1 MTRLDSEVQVFVDEH
16 PDGWS
21 HADWDHF
28 LFRLSARH
36 VNVTDVDQIG
46 ARLEAARL
54 RRVLLTSG
62 VDGLGPKRVDAI
74 VEKFGS
80 VWNLRQADPE
90 QVASIPTIPRPLAE
104 ETLSRITM
112 R

>member
-1 MTRLDSEVQVFVDEH
+1 MTRLDSEVQRFVDEH

-21 HADWDHF
+21 HEDWGYF
-28 LFRLSARH
+28 LAQLSANQ
-36 VNVTDVDQIG
+36 VDITDVDQVG
-46 ARLEAARL
+46 ARLEAERL
-54 RRVLLTSG
+54 RRVLLTAG

-80 VWNLRQADPE
+80 VWNLRQAHAE
-90 QVASIPTIPRPLAE
+90 QVASIPTIPRRLAE
-104 ETLSRITM
+104 ETISRLTM

>member
-1 MTRLDSEVQVFVDEH
+1 MSRLDSEVQAFVDQH

-21 HADWDHF
+21 HMDWDAF
-28 LFRLSARH
+28 LAGLSAKH
-36 VNVTDVDQIG
+36 VDVSDTDQIG
-46 ARLEAARL
+46 ARLEAERL

-62 VDGLGPKRVDAI
+62 VDGLGRRRVDAI

-90 QVASIPTIPRPLAE
+90 QVASIPTIPRRIAE
-104 ETLSRITM
+104 ETLSRIM